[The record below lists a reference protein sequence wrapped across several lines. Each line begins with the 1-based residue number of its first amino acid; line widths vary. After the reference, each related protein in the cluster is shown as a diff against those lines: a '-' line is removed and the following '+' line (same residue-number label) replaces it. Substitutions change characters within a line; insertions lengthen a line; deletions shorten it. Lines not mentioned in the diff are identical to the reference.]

1 MPLRKTYSEMLQRSC
16 EPEVCIAK
24 KAMMG
29 IPAGAALLISS
40 PKEIQSYVRDIPK
53 GKSIPVSEMRDA
65 LAKRHKAEAT
75 CPLTTG
81 IFLRIVAEAA
91 CEDLEKGARLEDV
104 APFWRVISPKDN
116 LAKKLKCGPEFLEA
130 RRAAEGI
137 G

>member
-1 MPLRKTYSEMLQRSC
+1 MPPRKTYTEMLDRSHDL
-16 EPEVCIAK
+16 EVCVAK
-24 KAMMG
+24 KSMMG
-29 IPAGAALLISS
+29 IPAGTAMLISS
-40 PKEIQSYVRDIPK
+40 PKEIQGFIRSVPL
-53 GKSIPVSEMRDA
+53 GKSVPVAEMRDE
-65 LAKRHKAEAT
+65 LAKRHKAEVT

-91 CEDLEKGARLEDV
+91 PEDLEKGAKLEEIT
-104 APFWRVISPKDN
+104 PFWRVISPKDN